1 MRSLGDLWPAA
12 LDVNTEV
19 CCMSFLMSF
28 LCHSLN
34 ISVGVQISFVLFVD
48 AKLYRLCLLDV
59 SSVAQFIKRAEHK
72 LKNGVVMSEKGS
84 GPAARAVLQQC
95 VQARLQVKPAEEHAE
110 ARFVQIDRGMVIYI
124 CFFKGATDDILPKM
138 VSTLLNLRLCESD
151 SGKMVSVLELPG
163 SLLIVPQATLGGK
176 AKGRAM
182 QYHNNIAKEDGL
194 RLYGA
199 FVSLC
204 KKEVAAAAASAGSGA
219 EVTVKHGTYGN
230 RQVLKLDTNGPY
242 THLTEF

>member
-1 MRSLGDLWPAA
+1 M
-12 LDVNTEV
+12 T
-19 CCMSFLMSF
+19 
-28 LCHSLN
+28 
-34 ISVGVQISFVLFVD
+34 
-48 AKLYRLCLLDV
+48 
-59 SSVAQFIKRAEHK
+59 
-72 LKNGVVMSEKGS
+72 EKGS
-84 GPAARAVLQQC
+84 GPVARTVLQQC
-95 VQARLQVKPAEEHAE
+95 LQARLQVKPAEENSE
-110 ARFVQIDRGMVIYI
+110 AQFVQIDRGMVIYI

-182 QYHNNIAKEDGL
+182 QYHNNISKEDGL
-194 RLYGA
+194 RLYRR

-204 KKEVAAAAASAGSGA
+204 EKELAAAAS

-242 THLTEF
+242 THLMEF

>member
-1 MRSLGDLWPAA
+1 M
-12 LDVNTEV
+12 T
-19 CCMSFLMSF
+19 
-28 LCHSLN
+28 
-34 ISVGVQISFVLFVD
+34 
-48 AKLYRLCLLDV
+48 
-59 SSVAQFIKRAEHK
+59 
-72 LKNGVVMSEKGS
+72 EKGS
-84 GPAARAVLQQC
+84 APAAARAVLQQC
-95 VQARLQVKPAEEHAE
+95 LSARLQVKPADEHSEAE
-110 ARFVQIDRGMVIYI
+110 FVQIDRGMVIYI

-138 VSTLLNLRLCESD
+138 VSTLLNLRLSESD

-182 QYHNNIAKEDGL
+182 QYHNNIGKEDGL

-204 KKEVAAAAASAGSGA
+204 EKELTAASA

-242 THLTEF
+242 THLMEF